1 MFAVTNSRSVVMND
15 GSEAIRT
22 PGRLDHAGTGSDSSC
37 VEHRRFI
44 PAPTLFVIATVFGV
58 SSTLQANWMA
68 KLELHPHVME
78 NATARLLVLN
88 LVYWYIPALLA
99 PIIMAFALRHPIDRV
114 RWPPQLA
121 MHLAAALLYSIV
133 HTTVMMAVRTL
144 LLIGQELPP
153 DFPGWRNYTLLSYLT
168 QLDWLLMTYLFL
180 IGVAYALAYRRE
192 SETRALNAA
201 QLETRLVE
209 AQLQALQR
217 QLHPHFLFNTLNTV
231 SGLIRTDPDAADTMI
246 DRLGDLLRMTLNKSG
261 VQEVSLKEELDVLEK
276 YVEIERTRFGNRLTI
291 DMRVQSEALDAQVP
305 SLVLQP
311 LVENAIRHGIA
322 PHARPGRITVSA
334 ERDDGELVLQ
344 VLDNGNGLPPD
355 RLMALNRGV
364 GLDNTRARLTHLY
377 RNRFQFTFSNLD
389 QGFRVLIRI
398 PFEVHQHAGGV
409 AGAA

>member
-1 MFAVTNSRSVVMND
+1 MES
-15 GSEAIRT
+15 
-22 PGRLDHAGTGSDSSC
+22 
-37 VEHRRFI
+37 RRFI

-58 SSTLQANWMA
+58 SSTLQAHWMA
-68 KLELHPHVME
+68 KLQIHPHVME
-78 NATARLLVLN
+78 NATARLLALN

-99 PIIMAFALRHPIDRV
+99 PIIMAFGLRHPFDRV
-114 RWPPQLA
+114 RWARPLA
-121 MHLAAALLYSIV
+121 LHLIAALSYSVV
-133 HTTVMMAVRTL
+133 HTAVMLGVRVL
-144 LLIGQELPP
+144 LLLDQELPP
-153 DFPGWRNYTLLSYLT
+153 TFPGWWNLTLLSYLT

-192 SETRALNAA
+192 SETRALNAS

-246 DRLGDLLRMTLNKSG
+246 DRLGDLLRMTLHKSG
-261 VQEVSLKEELDVLEK
+261 IQEVSLKEELDVLEK

-291 DMRVQSEALDAQVP
+291 DMQVQSEALDAQVP

-322 PHARPGRITVSA
+322 PNSRPGRITVSA
-334 ERDDGELVLQ
+334 ERDDHDLVLQ
-344 VLDNGNGLPPD
+344 VLDNGDGLPPD

-364 GLDNTRARLTHLY
+364 GLDNTRARLEHLY
-377 RNRFQFTFSNLD
+377 RDRFEFSFSNLD
-389 QGFRVLIRI
+389 RGFRVLIRI
-398 PFEVHQHAGGV
+398 PFDVDAQTVQATAGSV